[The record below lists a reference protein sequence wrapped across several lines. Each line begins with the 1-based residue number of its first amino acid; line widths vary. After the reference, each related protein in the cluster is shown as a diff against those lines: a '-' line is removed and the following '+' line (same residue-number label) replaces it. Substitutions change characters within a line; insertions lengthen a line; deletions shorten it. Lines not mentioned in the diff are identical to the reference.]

1 MRYPKF
7 LAKSNTIGV
16 CAPSF
21 GSPID
26 PYYTRY
32 IYGKKRFEELGY
44 KFIETPHILCLENAE
59 SAPKEVRAQEF
70 LSLWND
76 NNVDFIMSIA
86 GGELM
91 MEILP
96 YINFEEL
103 KNSENIKYFMGY
115 SDNTNLSFLLATLCD
130 IASIYGN
137 HIGAFS
143 MEPLDISLVNAYNFI
158 TGNNLIQ
165 HPYELCE
172 DPTIENPNDDPRAPY
187 FLTKDVEWKSL
198 DNKDIYLEGRLI
210 GGCLD
215 VLSVL
220 VGTKFDN
227 VKEFNEKYKDDGIIF
242 FLEACDLNL
251 LSFIRSIW
259 QLEHAGWFK
268 HCKGII
274 LGRPIHSEDCF
285 DISLEKAIKR
295 ALGHLNIPVL
305 YNLDFGHV
313 SPSMTLINGSYVRI
327 KFNDKE
333 KEIET
338 LLI

>member
-103 KNSENIKYFMGY
+103 KNSENIKYFMG
-115 SDNTNLSFLLATLCD
+115 
-130 IASIYGN
+130 
-137 HIGAFS
+137 
-143 MEPLDISLVNAYNFI
+143 
-158 TGNNLIQ
+158 Q
-165 HPYELCE
+165 H
-172 DPTIENPNDDPRAPY
+172 
-187 FLTKDVEWKSL
+187 
-198 DNKDIYLEGRLI
+198 
-210 GGCLD
+210 
-215 VLSVL
+215 
-220 VGTKFDN
+220 
-227 VKEFNEKYKDDGIIF
+227 F
-242 FLEACDLNL
+242 F
-251 LSFIRSIW
+251 
-259 QLEHAGWFK
+259 
-268 HCKGII
+268 
-274 LGRPIHSEDCF
+274 
-285 DISLEKAIKR
+285 
-295 ALGHLNIPVL
+295 
-305 YNLDFGHV
+305 
-313 SPSMTLINGSYVRI
+313 
-327 KFNDKE
+327 
-333 KEIET
+333 
-338 LLI
+338 